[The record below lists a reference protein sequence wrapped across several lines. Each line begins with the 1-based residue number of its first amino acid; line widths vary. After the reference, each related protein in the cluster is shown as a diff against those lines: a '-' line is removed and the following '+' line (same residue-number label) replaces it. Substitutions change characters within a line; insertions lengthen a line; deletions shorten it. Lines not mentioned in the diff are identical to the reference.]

1 MLLDFS
7 AGRSFL
13 EWGILFW
20 GHAYINTRCF
30 RLSINF
36 LFSTGG
42 DYITSYYIKQHGMF
56 LVHVRWNLNSR
67 VISGVSGSQICFLS
81 HSFLGDLSNTISGHF
96 SVGINHR
103 FFYSI
108 VTFLLFSRGG
118 YISTVAPTALDSP
131 RISFTSR
138 DFPRVAY
145 V

>member
-7 AGRSFL
+7 AGKSFL

-56 LVHVRWNLNSR
+56 LVHVRWDLNSR
-67 VISGVSGSQICFLS
+67 VISGVSGRKYASCLTLFWGIYQ
-81 HSFLGDLSNTISGHF
+81 TQ
-96 SVGINHR
+96 SVD
-103 FFYSI
+103 
-108 VTFLLFSRGG
+108 TL
-118 YISTVAPTALDSP
+118 A
-131 RISFTSR
+131 
-138 DFPRVAY
+138 
-145 V
+145 